1 MTDKKPTSF
10 RPDLFAAEIK
20 KAAGSKGLPPV
31 HLWNPDFCGDIDMQI
46 KRDGSWHYMGSPIAR
61 PAMVRLFSTILRHD
75 EDGKYYL
82 VTPVEK
88 VGIRVDDA
96 PFVAVEM
103 RVEGEGTHQTLHF
116 RTNVDDITVANKNH
130 PLHIIYD
137 GGGASCA
144 SGGGSSRSVSDGSP
158 THKTNEKEGASCA
171 SGGGSSRSV
180 SDGSPTHQK
189 NKDTSP
195 SPYILV
201 RDRLEA
207 LISRPVYYQLAELAV
222 EKDGQYGVWSA
233 GCFFALGPV
242 E

>member
-158 THKTNEKEGASCA
+158 TH
-171 SGGGSSRSV
+171 
-180 SDGSPTHQK
+180 QK